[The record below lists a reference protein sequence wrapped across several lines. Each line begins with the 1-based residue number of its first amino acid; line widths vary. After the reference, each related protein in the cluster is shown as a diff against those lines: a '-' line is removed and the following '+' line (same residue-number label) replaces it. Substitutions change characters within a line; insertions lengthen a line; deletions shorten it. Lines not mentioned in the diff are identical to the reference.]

1 MASGKPPKLVG
12 YEGSVDA
19 YLAIAEV
26 VLKIERRP
34 LSSVAI
40 LAAAYR
46 HSIVPPHLHGGTQ
59 HKTVGAQISEDILD
73 RREKSVFFRTEP
85 GKFFLREFLT
95 DMTVPVEY
103 RQPIATRRRVREL
116 VRGPALAFS
125 ADDVRR
131 LAPEGAKIEP
141 DKIFDLLRND
151 GYRYDDPKNLSNDS
165 MLVWSFV
172 SVRRKTEVLSYRL
185 GRYREDRNSFLSRRS
200 VGFSSLVYTDD
211 HTLFNMRDFEIV
223 NSGVNA
229 MAIDLDMPEAPASK
243 TRYCPGV
250 LCSFIW
256 TATSPGVNDLLAV
269 INFQCPEWFEP
280 VKRRLAINDL
290 RWLDA
295 RHPPNNVDDF
305 DPWSKTVLLAV
316 YSSDGAPNFAPASYA
331 PAE

>member
-1 MASGKPPKLVG
+1 M
-12 YEGSVDA
+12 DA
-19 YLAIAEV
+19 YLAIAEA

-46 HSIVPPHLHGGTQ
+46 HSIVPPHLHGRTQ
-59 HKTVGAQISEDILD
+59 HKTVGARISEDIVE
-73 RREKSVFFRTEP
+73 RRDKSVFFRTEP

-95 DMTVPVEY
+95 DTTIPVEH

-116 VRGPALAFS
+116 VRGPALALS
-125 ADDVRR
+125 ASNVRR
-131 LAPEGAKIEP
+131 LAPEGAQINP
-141 DKIFDLLRND
+141 DRVLELLRKD
-151 GYRYDDPKNLSNDS
+151 GYRYDDPRHLNRDS

-172 SVRRKTEVLSYRL
+172 SVRRKTEVLSYRV
-185 GRYREDRNSFLSRRS
+185 GRYREDRDSFLSRRS
-200 VGFSSLVYTDD
+200 IGFSSLVYNDD
-211 HTLFNMRDFEIV
+211 HTLFNMRDFGIV
-223 NSGVNA
+223 DSGVNA
-229 MAIDLDMPEAPASK
+229 MAIDLDMPEVPASK
-243 TRYCPGV
+243 ARYCPGV

-256 TATSPGVNDLLAV
+256 TATSPGVSDLIAL

-305 DPWSKTVLLAV
+305 DPWSKMVLLAV
-316 YSSDGAPNFAPASYA
+316 YSLDGASNFAPASYA
-331 PAE
+331 PSE